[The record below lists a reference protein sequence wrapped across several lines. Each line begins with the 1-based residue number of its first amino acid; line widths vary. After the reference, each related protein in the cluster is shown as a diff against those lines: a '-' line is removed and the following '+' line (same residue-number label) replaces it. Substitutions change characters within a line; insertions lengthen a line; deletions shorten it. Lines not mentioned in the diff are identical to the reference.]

1 MTINNLILNIN
12 KFIKTYLSDKFPETF
27 STLKNLFAIIGV
39 FASIYLLFFLG
50 VTKPNMIKESE
61 VKIEVLTQVIETN
74 NKEISKLERE
84 NKKIVSNLKDL
95 NEELSDLQ
103 IKNKKYVNDYEKN
116 IARIS
121 NMSDNDL
128 TRTFT
133 KAFPQ

>member
-1 MTINNLILNIN
+1 MTINNLVSNIN

-27 STLKNLFAIIGV
+27 SVVKNLFALLGV
-39 FASIYLLFFLG
+39 VTLIYLIFFLG
-50 VTKPNMIKESE
+50 ITKPDMIKDSQG
-61 VKIEVLTQVIETN
+61 KIKVLTQVIETN

-84 NKKIVSNLKDL
+84 NKKIVSDLKDL

-128 TRTFT
+128 TRAFT
-133 KAFPQ
+133 KSFPQ